1 MFDLLKI
8 FFIKKAIAQQV
19 VVPSDPNVTVPEPNT
34 IVPGGLPTDLGV
46 LLSKILSWVLWIAS
60 AIMIYQAFRAA
71 WDLMTNKNIVT
82 AQANAKN
89 RLWNAIIGLIV
100 ILFAQSIPGIIREF
114 FAG

>member
-1 MFDLLKI
+1 M
-8 FFIKKAIAQQV
+8 KKAMAQQA
-19 VVPSDPNVTVPEPNT
+19 VVPSEPNATVPDPNA
-34 IVPGGLPTDLGV
+34 IVPTGLPTDIGALITRIWS
-46 LLSKILSWVLWIAS
+46 LVLWIAS

-89 RLWNAIIGLIV
+89 RLWNAIIGLVV
-100 ILFAQSIPGIIREF
+100 ILFAQSIPGIVREF